1 MDKKYEI
8 PECEEIKMQVENNI
22 MTSGDASGEVPEI
35 SRGTE
40 E

>member
-22 MTSGDASGEVPEI
+22 MTSGGARGVGPEI
-35 SRGTE
+35 PGTE